1 MPQADQA
8 ATVVRVSVLK
18 RIGNTVSNLLAVV
31 DETSGLGVDTIALA
45 RKEVKILDG
54 LQQVRV
60 FETTKEIKEAA
71 TAAGMPEDQVKLL
84 LSS

>member
-84 LSS
+84 LSL